1 MNSLDTVLWPVVMV
15 ALASPKVII
24 KFGRVSSKVGV
35 DEADENS
42 SGALLGFFFAVKRA
56 KF

>member
-15 ALASPKVII
+15 HLASPKVIT
-24 KFGRVSSKVGV
+24 KFGRVLSKAGV

-42 SGALLGFFFAVKRA
+42 SEALLNFLFAAKREI
-56 KF
+56 F